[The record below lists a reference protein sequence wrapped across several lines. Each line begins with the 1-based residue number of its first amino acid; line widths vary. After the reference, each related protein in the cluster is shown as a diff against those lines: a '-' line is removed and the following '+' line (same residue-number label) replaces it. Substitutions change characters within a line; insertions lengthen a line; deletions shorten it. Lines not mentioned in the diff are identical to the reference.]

1 MRAPIAPTSSVPP
14 RHRLQLNR
22 RRARVIDADSGGDGN
37 GDVEILSSDDENLD
51 EYVKGPDELVMLR
64 RVNVSDQMEV
74 LLLGSLGANV
84 PVRDDDSRPARDK
97 AKETFARKAAHKAL
111 DRQEKERRSKSR
123 RLN

>member
-1 MRAPIAPTSSVPP
+1 MVDV
-14 RHRLQLNR
+14 
-22 RRARVIDADSGGDGN
+22 RRADPVIDADSDGDGI

-51 EYVKGPDELVMLR
+51 EYVKGPDELVMLP

-97 AKETFARKAAHKAL
+97 TKETFAHKAAYRVL
-111 DRQEKERRSKSR
+111 GRQEKERRSKSR
-123 RLN
+123 KLN

>member
-1 MRAPIAPTSSVPP
+1 MPNLD
-14 RHRLQLNR
+14 HRG
-22 RRARVIDADSGGDGN
+22 GGDCVNKLGFT
-37 GDVEILSSDDENLD
+37 VRSLCES
-51 EYVKGPDELVMLR
+51 DELVMLL

-84 PVRDDDSRPARDK
+84 PVRDDDSRPAWDK
-97 AKETFARKAAHKAL
+97 TKETFAHKASHKAL

>member
-1 MRAPIAPTSSVPP
+1 MVDT
-14 RHRLQLNR
+14 
-22 RRARVIDADSGGDGN
+22 RRADPVIDADSDGDGI

-51 EYVKGPDELVMLR
+51 EYVKGPDELVMLP

-97 AKETFARKAAHKAL
+97 TKETFAHKAAYKVL
-111 DRQEKERRSKSR
+111 GRQEKERRSKSR
-123 RLN
+123 KLN

>member
-1 MRAPIAPTSSVPP
+1 MLTAMVTEMETLKSS
-14 RHRLQLNR
+14 RQTTR
-22 RRARVIDADSGGDGN
+22 IW
-37 GDVEILSSDDENLD
+37 D
-51 EYVKGPDELVMLR
+51 EYVKGPDELVMLL

-84 PVRDDDSRPARDK
+84 PVRDDDSRPAWDK
-97 AKETFARKAAHKAL
+97 TKETFAHKAAHKAL

>member
-22 RRARVIDADSGGDGN
+22 RRARVIDADSDGDGN

-51 EYVKGPDELVMLR
+51 EYVKGPDELVMLL

-97 AKETFARKAAHKAL
+97 AKEAAQKAARKAL
-111 DRQEKERRSKSR
+111 GRQEKERRSKSR

>member
-1 MRAPIAPTSSVPP
+1 MVDA
-14 RHRLQLNR
+14 R
-22 RRARVIDADSGGDGN
+22 RVDPVVADSDGDGI

-51 EYVKGPDELVMLR
+51 EYVKGPDELVMLL

-84 PVRDDDSRPARDK
+84 PVRDDDSRPAWDK
-97 AKETFARKAAHKAL
+97 TKETFAHKAAHKAL

-123 RLN
+123 KVN

>member
-22 RRARVIDADSGGDGN
+22 RRARVIDADSDGDGN

-51 EYVKGPDELVMLR
+51 EYVKGPDELVMLL

-97 AKETFARKAAHKAL
+97 AKEAAQKAARKAL

-123 RLN
+123 KLN

>member
-1 MRAPIAPTSSVPP
+1 MDV
-14 RHRLQLNR
+14 
-22 RRARVIDADSGGDGN
+22 RRADPVIDADSDGDGI

-97 AKETFARKAAHKAL
+97 TKETFAHKAAYKVL
-111 DRQEKERRSKSR
+111 GRQEKERRSKSR
-123 RLN
+123 KLN

>member
-1 MRAPIAPTSSVPP
+1 MVDA
-14 RHRLQLNR
+14 R
-22 RRARVIDADSGGDGN
+22 RVDPVVADSDGDGI

-51 EYVKGPDELVMLR
+51 EYVKGPDELVMLL

-97 AKETFARKAAHKAL
+97 AKETFARKAARKAL
-111 DRQEKERRSKSR
+111 GRQEKERRSKSR

>member
-1 MRAPIAPTSSVPP
+1 MDT
-14 RHRLQLNR
+14 
-22 RRARVIDADSGGDGN
+22 RRADPVIDADSDGDGI

-51 EYVKGPDELVMLR
+51 EYVKGPDELVMLP

-97 AKETFARKAAHKAL
+97 TKETFAHKAAYKVL
-111 DRQEKERRSKSR
+111 GRQEKERRSKSR
-123 RLN
+123 KLN

>member
-22 RRARVIDADSGGDGN
+22 RRARVIDADSDGDGN

-51 EYVKGPDELVMLR
+51 EYVKGPDELVMLL

-97 AKETFARKAAHKAL
+97 AKEAAQKAARKAL
-111 DRQEKERRSKSR
+111 GRQEKERRSKSR
-123 RLN
+123 KLN

>member
-1 MRAPIAPTSSVPP
+1 MDV
-14 RHRLQLNR
+14 
-22 RRARVIDADSGGDGN
+22 RRADPVIDADSDGDGI

-51 EYVKGPDELVMLR
+51 EYVKGPDELVMLP

-97 AKETFARKAAHKAL
+97 AKETFARKADRKVL
-111 DRQEKERRSKSR
+111 ERQEKERRSKSR
-123 RLN
+123 KLN

>member
-1 MRAPIAPTSSVPP
+1 MVDV
-14 RHRLQLNR
+14 
-22 RRARVIDADSGGDGN
+22 RRADPVIDADSDGDGI

-51 EYVKGPDELVMLR
+51 EYVKGPDELVMLL

-97 AKETFARKAAHKAL
+97 AKETFARKAARKAL
-111 DRQEKERRSKSR
+111 GRQEKERRSKSR
-123 RLN
+123 KLN

>member
-1 MRAPIAPTSSVPP
+1 MDV
-14 RHRLQLNR
+14 
-22 RRARVIDADSGGDGN
+22 RRADPVIDADSDGDGI

-51 EYVKGPDELVMLR
+51 EYVKGPDELVMLP

-97 AKETFARKAAHKAL
+97 TKETFAHKAAYKVL
-111 DRQEKERRSKSR
+111 GRQEKERRSKSR
-123 RLN
+123 KLN

>member
-1 MRAPIAPTSSVPP
+1 MVDV
-14 RHRLQLNR
+14 
-22 RRARVIDADSGGDGN
+22 RRADPVIDADSDGDGI

-51 EYVKGPDELVMLR
+51 EYVKGPDELVMLL

-97 AKETFARKAAHKAL
+97 TKETFAHKAAYKVL
-111 DRQEKERRSKSR
+111 ERQEKERRSKSR
-123 RLN
+123 KLN

>member
-1 MRAPIAPTSSVPP
+1 MPNLD
-14 RHRLQLNR
+14 HRG
-22 RRARVIDADSGGDGN
+22 GGDCVNKLGFT
-37 GDVEILSSDDENLD
+37 VRSLCES
-51 EYVKGPDELVMLR
+51 DELVMLL

-97 AKETFARKAAHKAL
+97 AKEAAQKAARKAL
-111 DRQEKERRSKSR
+111 GRQEKERRSKSR

>member
-1 MRAPIAPTSSVPP
+1 MPNLD
-14 RHRLQLNR
+14 HRG
-22 RRARVIDADSGGDGN
+22 GGDCVNKLGFT
-37 GDVEILSSDDENLD
+37 VRSLCES
-51 EYVKGPDELVMLR
+51 DELVMLL

-84 PVRDDDSRPARDK
+84 PVRDDDSRPAWDK
-97 AKETFARKAAHKAL
+97 TKETFAHKAAHKAL

>member
-1 MRAPIAPTSSVPP
+1 MLTAMVTEMETLKSS
-14 RHRLQLNR
+14 RQTTR
-22 RRARVIDADSGGDGN
+22 IW
-37 GDVEILSSDDENLD
+37 D
-51 EYVKGPDELVMLR
+51 EYVKGPDELVMLL

-97 AKETFARKAAHKAL
+97 AKETFARKAARKAL
-111 DRQEKERRSKSR
+111 GRQEKERRSKSR